1 MAALSIS
8 LGASARTTM
17 PPPPLYIIVKG
28 LCTGPY
34 NFMGFVLSLLLAP
47 DSGRWGITNLKGG
60 YLNGFLRIVGSGGH
74 VTYRI

>member
-1 MAALSIS
+1 
-8 LGASARTTM
+8 
-17 PPPPLYIIVKG
+17 
-28 LCTGPY
+28 
-34 NFMGFVLSLLLAP
+34 MGFVLSLLLAP